1 MKRIIILHGW
11 TKNRDKWQ
19 NFLATLEKKGIKA
32 EFPKVPGPIE
42 GLDRVWKLENYVQWL
57 KNITDKEKGEVILI
71 GQSNGGRI
79 SLAFANLYPEKVE
92 KLVLIDSAG
101 IYHNELSLKIKRLIF
116 GTIAKIGKK
125 ITSSKS
131 AKNLLYKLARESD
144 YKDLDKNVKQT
155 MQDLITSD
163 LKPILGQISIPTFI
177 IWGREDKITPL
188 SDGKMMNELIKNS
201 KLEIIEGARH
211 SPQFTH
217 PDILADIIAKI
228 LK

>member
-1 MKRIIILHGW
+1 
-11 TKNRDKWQ
+11 
-19 NFLATLEKKGIKA
+19 
-32 EFPKVPGPIE
+32 
-42 GLDRVWKLENYVQWL
+42 
-57 KNITDKEKGEVILI
+57 
-71 GQSNGGRI
+71 
-79 SLAFANLYPEKVE
+79 
-92 KLVLIDSAG
+92 
-101 IYHNELSLKIKRLIF
+101 
-116 GTIAKIGKK
+116 
-125 ITSSKS
+125 
-131 AKNLLYKLARESD
+131 
-144 YKDLDKNVKQT
+144 